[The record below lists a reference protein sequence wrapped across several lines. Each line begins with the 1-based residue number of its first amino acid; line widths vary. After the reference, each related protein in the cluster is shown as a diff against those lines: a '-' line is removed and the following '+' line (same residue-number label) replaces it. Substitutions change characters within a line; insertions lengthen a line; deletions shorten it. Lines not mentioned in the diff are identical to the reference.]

1 MTASPTDVYRRFL
14 GLIAEGRW
22 TDLADLYAE
31 DAVVHQPYARP
42 EPAVIAGRE
51 ALRRRFA
58 AAARLPVRLRPADV
72 VIHETADPEV
82 VVAEFDY
89 DVTVPATGESFR
101 TANVIVLRIRDGRIV
116 SSRDFHDTNRLGA
129 AVAAASA

>member
-1 MTASPTDVYRRFL
+1 MTASPADVYRRFL
-14 GLIAEGRW
+14 GLIAEDRW

-116 SSRDFHDTNRLGA
+116 SSRDFHDTDRLGA